1 MVSFPAVVAG
11 VWRMEV
17 QRCAGTWRPAA
28 GRAPSPAGDLARAG
42 GGAFLLQAPETRV
55 RPRAR
60 MRAVRTVAGPT
71 GERRPLLPSLGG
83 RVRSARRGVG
93 GESAGCTDDDM
104 EKRPPSEHSERLRS
118 SGRYTADRAFR

>member
-71 GERRPLLPSLGG
+71 GERRPLLPALGG

-93 GESAGCTDDDM
+93 GM
-104 EKRPPSEHSERLRS
+104 H
-118 SGRYTADRAFR
+118 